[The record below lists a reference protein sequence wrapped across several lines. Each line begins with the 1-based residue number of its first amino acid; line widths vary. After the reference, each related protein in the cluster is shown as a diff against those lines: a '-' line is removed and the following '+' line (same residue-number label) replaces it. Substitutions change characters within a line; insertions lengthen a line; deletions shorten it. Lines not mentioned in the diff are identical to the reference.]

1 MVSRSLCIDDSVAM
15 ERRDFLTKG
24 LTAGVAAGVV
34 PSAVADTDWSA
45 PDDRAPDDSVS
56 IGFIGIGGRGTHLL
70 DLMLRFSEVNVP
82 AVCDIA
88 KENVIDAQDQVEQ
101 SGQSRPEAYGK
112 RETSYR
118 EMLAEQD
125 LDGVVIATPWEWHI
139 RMAIDAMEAGTYAA
153 FEVGAANEVEECWEL
168 VKTYEETGVPSMLL
182 ENLCFSRENMMVLN
196 MVRQGLFGE
205 LVHAKC
211 GYSHDLRGRLV
222 MGKGSGPTPKGEGD
236 YRSMHNKLR
245 NGDLYPSHGIG
256 PIAKCLR
263 IQRGNRFSHLA
274 STSTK
279 SRGLQEW
286 AEENLSEGHPRC
298 AIDWKQGDIVTTTL
312 TCQNGETVEITFD
325 TRLPRPHTGSSFRYQ
340 LRGTE
345 GMWQGDKNYMYI
357 EGRSSGEK
365 EPIEDYLEEF
375 EHPLWERY
383 LQDDQITKSGHGGI
397 DALEL
402 RVFVECVERGVKPP
416 IDVYDAAA
424 WNAIGPLSEASI
436 AKGGQ
441 PVEFPDFTNGQ
452 WMTNEPIMG
461 VDGEY

>member
-1 MVSRSLCIDDSVAM
+1 
-15 ERRDFLTKG
+15 
-24 LTAGVAAGVV
+24 
-34 PSAVADTDWSA
+34 
-45 PDDRAPDDSVS
+45 
-56 IGFIGIGGRGTHLL
+56 
-70 DLMLRFSEVNVP
+70 
-82 AVCDIA
+82 
-88 KENVIDAQDQVEQ
+88 
-101 SGQSRPEAYGK
+101 
-112 RETSYR
+112 
-118 EMLAEQD
+118 
-125 LDGVVIATPWEWHI
+125 
-139 RMAIDAMEAGTYAA
+139 
-153 FEVGAANEVEECWEL
+153 
-168 VKTYEETGVPSMLL
+168 
-182 ENLCFSRENMMVLN
+182 
-196 MVRQGLFGE
+196 
-205 LVHAKC
+205 
-211 GYSHDLRGRLV
+211 
-222 MGKGSGPTPKGEGD
+222 
-236 YRSMHNKLR
+236 
-245 NGDLYPSHGIG
+245 
-256 PIAKCLR
+256 LR
-263 IQRGNRFSHLA
+263 IQQGNRFSYLA

-424 WNAIGPLSEASI
+424 WKAIGPLSEASI
-436 AKGGQ
+436 AKGGSRWNF
-441 PVEFPDFTNGQ
+441 PVSPMASG
-452 WMTNEPIMG
+452 
-461 VDGEY
+461 